1 MTPAADEIIARAL
14 REGAARRAAE
24 AEAWRRAD
32 RRSGRAAAAAL
43 LSLILLAHLGIMFG
57 WMLTP

>member
-14 REGAARRAAE
+14 QQDAAGRPAERAFGRR
-24 AEAWRRAD
+24 RHRV
-32 RRSGRAAAAAL
+32 GLL

-57 WMLTP
+57 WMLTPWMGSP

>member
-14 REGAARRAAE
+14 QQDAAGRPAERAFGRR
-24 AEAWRRAD
+24 RHRV
-32 RRSGRAAAAAL
+32 GLL